1 MKIPRFPINTPLFSQ
16 SPSLYLLLFHCLKMS
31 IATSALAE
39 AYVMRKHHQEK
50 MKKTTTSDAQGTT
63 KQSILDNDHHSS
75 STIGCFP
82 VLFKKVH
89 PSTTAVTHSSSRPSR

>member
-1 MKIPRFPINTPLFSQ
+1 
-16 SPSLYLLLFHCLKMS
+16 MS

-50 MKKTTTSDAQGTT
+50 MKKITTSDGQGTT

-75 STIGCFP
+75 STISCFP
-82 VLFKKVH
+82 VLFKKIH
-89 PSTTAVTHSSSRPSR
+89 PSTTTVTDSSSRPSR

>member
-1 MKIPRFPINTPLFSQ
+1 
-16 SPSLYLLLFHCLKMS
+16 MS

-50 MKKTTTSDAQGTT
+50 MKKTTTSNAQGTT
-63 KQSILDNDHHSS
+63 KESILDNDHHHAS

-82 VLFKKVH
+82 TLFKKIH
-89 PSTTAVTHSSSRPSR
+89 PSTNPVTDSSR